1 MGNLSTP
8 DSVRNLQTALQAK
21 AKAEPD
27 FRFYAL
33 YDKLYREDVLLTAY
47 RKCRANKG
55 APGVD
60 GQTFEDIESYG
71 RESWLR
77 ELAQA
82 LKEQGYRPQAIRRVY
97 IPKPNGKLR
106 PLGLPT
112 LRDRVCMMAMVL
124 ILEPIFEPDL
134 PKEQYGYRPGMSAHD
149 ALTSVRNG
157 LCEGYPDVVDADLT
171 SYFDTLPHQ
180 ELMLCIARRVVD
192 RRILG
197 LIKQWLECAVEETD
211 DRDRKKRTTL
221 NKDTGKGIPQG
232 SPLSPLLANLYMRR
246 FILGWKTCRATRNM
260 DVKIV
265 TYADD
270 LVILCRKCQAETALA
285 EMRNLMMRL
294 KLQVNEEKTRTCNTS
309 REHFDFLGYTFGR
322 YFSKRTGG
330 AYLGLRPSKKSV
342 HRVIASLREKT
353 DRRTTWLE
361 TTELVADMNRVLTG
375 WTNYFSIG
383 TTSDA
388 YRAIEAYCAMRVR
401 RWLLD
406 KHKLRRSGMLEY
418 PYEYLYGPLGLVR
431 LSAKHSNLP
440 WAKA

>member
-8 DSVRNLQTALQAK
+8 ESVRKLQTALQAK
-21 AKAEPD
+21 AKAEPE

-60 GQTFEDIESYG
+60 GQTFDDIESYG
-71 RESWLR
+71 RERWLG

-82 LKEQGYRPQAIRRVY
+82 LKEQSYRPQAIKRVY

-106 PLGLPT
+106 PLGLPA

-124 ILEPIFEPDL
+124 ILEPIFEADL
-134 PKEQYGYRPGMSAHD
+134 PSEQYGYRPGVSAHD

-157 LCEGYPDVVDADLT
+157 LCEGYPEVVDADLS
-171 SYFDTLPHQ
+171 SYFDTLPHH
-180 ELMLCIARRVVD
+180 ELMLCVARRIVD
-192 RRILG
+192 RRILQ
-197 LIKQWLECAVEETD
+197 LIKSWLECAVEETD
-211 DRDRKKRTTL
+211 ERGRKKRTTI
-221 NKDTGKGIPQG
+221 NKDQGRGIPQG

-246 FILGWKTCRATRNM
+246 FILGWKTCRATRQM
-260 DVKIV
+260 DVRIV

-270 LVILCRKCQAETALA
+270 LVILCRSGQAESALA
-285 EMRNLMMRL
+285 EMRNLMTRL
-294 KLQVNEEKTRTCNTS
+294 KLQVNEEKTRTCNIG

-330 AYLGLRPSKKSV
+330 AYIGLRPSKKSI
-342 HRVIASLREKT
+342 HRVVVSLRDLT

-361 TTELVADMNRVLTG
+361 SAAVVANINRVLTG
-375 WTNYFSIG
+375 WSNYFSIG

-401 RWLLD
+401 RWLRC
-406 KHKLRRSGMLEY
+406 KHKSRRNSMLEY
-418 PYEYLYGPLGLVR
+418 PYEHLYGPLGLVR
-431 LSAKHSNLP
+431 LSSKSSNLP